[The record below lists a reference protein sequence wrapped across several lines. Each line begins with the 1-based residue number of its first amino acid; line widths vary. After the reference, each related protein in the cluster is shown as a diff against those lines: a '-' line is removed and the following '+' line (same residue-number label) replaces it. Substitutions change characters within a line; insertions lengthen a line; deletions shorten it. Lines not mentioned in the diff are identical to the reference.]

1 MEFSVEKLNPGVA
14 GDNNQVAAGGRL
26 LDLVKDLL
34 AQLGDS
40 LPPKD
45 EFLKIVADAY
55 DNYVAP
61 IDIPQIPNVIEAWV
75 DQMLKAVILKQAE
88 RIYDNLVARG

>member
-1 MEFSVEKLNPGVA
+1 MEFSVESLNIGVA

-26 LDLVKDLL
+26 LDKVRELL
-34 AQLGDS
+34 ATLGDN

-45 EFLKIVADAY
+45 VFLKTISDAY
-55 DNYVAP
+55 DKYVAP
-61 IDIPQIPNVIEAWV
+61 IDIPQIPNVLEAWV

-88 RIYDNLVARG
+88 RLYDNLVARG